1 MPAPFAGS
9 VRHMAGWRTVL
20 DRVESMR
27 ALDKVADPIQ
37 RAVLTVVRGRARDA
51 LHGVWLGH
59 PLHPAI
65 VPVTLGSWVS
75 AAVLDASGGDEQAA
89 TVLVGVGAASAVPT
103 AAAGLNDWA
112 SLSREQRRVGLVH
125 SAGNSIALGLYV
137 ASLIARLRGRH
148 DRGRVLG
155 FAGLAAASVS
165 AYVGGHLAYRQGAAT
180 NQAEPWLRQ
189 IPEGWHDVCREADL
203 DGGTPLVAHIGEV
216 PVLAVR
222 DGSGDVTVMIEH
234 CGHETGPLGH
244 GERVM
249 IGDTECM
256 VCPWHGSAF
265 SLSDGSVVRGPA
277 ATGQP
282 LLQTRIVEGRVQ
294 VAVP

>member
-1 MPAPFAGS
+1 MVAL
-9 VRHMAGWRTVL
+9 RTLL

-27 ALDKVADPIQ
+27 TLDRLADPLQ
-37 RAVLTVVRGRARDA
+37 RAVQAVLKGKVADA

-59 PLHPAI
+59 PLHPGI
-65 VPVTLGSWVS
+65 VNTTVGSWVS
-75 AAVLDASGGDEQAA
+75 AGVLDAAGGNERAA
-89 TVLVGVGAASAVPT
+89 TILVATGTASAVPA

-125 SAGNSIALGLYV
+125 SAGNSIALSVYV
-137 ASLIARLRGRH
+137 ASLVARLRGRH
-148 DRGRVLG
+148 DRGRALG
-155 FAGLAAASVS
+155 FVGLAIAATS
-165 AYVGGHLAYRQGAAT
+165 AYIGGHLSYRQAAAT

-189 IPEGWHDVCREADL
+189 IPEGWHDVCGEAEL
-203 DGGTPLVAHIGEV
+203 DGGAPLVARIGEV

-234 CGHETGPLGH
+234 CGHETGPLGS
-244 GERVM
+244 GERVL
-249 IGDTECM
+249 IGDTECV

-265 SLSDGSVVRGPA
+265 RLSDGAVVRGPA
-277 ATGQP
+277 ANGQP
-282 LLQTRIVEGRVQ
+282 LLQTRILGGRVQ